1 MKSSR
6 RFLFTLAVV
15 LSVAVTPA
23 FADTLVVDI
32 DPPDVN
38 AAFWTGSDTNPG
50 SNLVNSNP
58 TTELNWLAGLLG
70 FATPAAGNLSFVS
83 NVQNPGGGVTS
94 LNGFNPGV
102 AFDYVV
108 VKYGDNWA
116 AYFDSEGDNLVTVA
130 NLPNAISHIDL
141 YTSGP
146 TTVPEPASLLLLGA
160 GLLGIGIGFRKHLK

>member
-6 RFLFTLAVV
+6 RFLLALAVV

-32 DPPDVN
+32 DPPDLG
-38 AAFWTGSDTNPG
+38 AAWTGSDTNPSATLINSSPATEMSWLSAILGGATVVQAG
-50 SNLVNSNP
+50 S
-58 TTELNWLAGLLG
+58 TI
-70 FATPAAGNLSFVS
+70 
-83 NVQNPGGGVTS
+83 QDPGGGVTS
-94 LNGFNPGV
+94 LTNFNPGI

-108 VKYGDNWA
+108 VKYGPNWA

-130 NLPNAISHIDL
+130 TLPNAISHIDL
-141 YTSGP
+141 FTSGT